1 MKNYNKG
8 DNKMQE
14 FHATTICA
22 VRHGGKTAMA
32 GDGQVT
38 MGESVVIKAT
48 ARKIRKM
55 YHGKVLA
62 GFAGSVADAFALL
75 ERFESKL

>member
-1 MKNYNKG
+1 
-8 DNKMQE
+8 
-14 FHATTICA
+14 
-22 VRHGGKTAMA
+22 MA

-38 MGESVVIKAT
+38 MGESVVMKAT

-62 GFAGSVADAFALL
+62 GVAASLADAFTLL
-75 ERFESKL
+75 ERFESKLE